1 LPRSNPID
9 QTRLAMA
16 ALSACLVD
24 ALGESEPA
32 FQARFKENLEH
43 AYNNI
48 RDMEGSNVAAMEIL
62 HWTREFLKEL
72 QKHPRLSLVASA
84 WPKVIGADSPFPR
97 PLAIPETMSLPDL
110 TEDEHA
116 ELGAQPH
123 ERFRSGLHRSTS

>member
-1 LPRSNPID
+1 
-9 QTRLAMA
+9 MA

-72 QKHPRLSLVASA
+72 QNTRGEAGWRAPGPRSSA
-84 WPKVIGADSPFPR
+84 PTRLFRGPSPYQNDVPAR
-97 PLAIPETMSLPDL
+97 LDRRRA
-110 TEDEHA
+110 
-116 ELGAQPH
+116 
-123 ERFRSGLHRSTS
+123 RR

>member
-32 FQARFKENLEH
+32 FQARVEANLEH
-43 AYNNI
+43 VYNTI
-48 RDMEGSNVAAMEIL
+48 RDMEGPSNVAAMEIL

-72 QKHPRLSLVASA
+72 QNTR
-84 WPKVIGADSPFPR
+84 D
-97 PLAIPETMSLPDL
+97 
-110 TEDEHA
+110 
-116 ELGAQPH
+116 
-123 ERFRSGLHRSTS
+123 

>member
-72 QKHPRLSLVASA
+72 QNTR
-84 WPKVIGADSPFPR
+84 G
-97 PLAIPETMSLPDL
+97 
-110 TEDEHA
+110 
-116 ELGAQPH
+116 
-123 ERFRSGLHRSTS
+123 